1 MAYRILS
8 LDGGGIR
15 GIITIILMERLLQR
29 HPNWLE
35 RVDLFAGTST
45 GGILS
50 LGLASGLK
58 PRELKQLY
66 LDRGHE
72 IFADSLWD
80 DVKDLGRLAGAEYS
94 SENLKR
100 ILQEVFGDRTLGDL
114 KQRVV
119 VPVFD
124 LDNEAETA
132 EVRSW
137 KPKIFHNFSGPDSDA
152 DQPLWKVAFYTS
164 LAPTYFPPSD
174 GYIDGG
180 VFANSP
186 SMIALGQTQDQRG
199 VEPNPALEEVR
210 LLSLGTGR
218 SLNFIEEP
226 NPDWGEWKW
235 VRPLLQ
241 LMFQADMDVADYQC
255 RQFLGDRYH
264 RLKLN
269 FPPERSI
276 PMDDVG
282 SVVEMETYAKTHDLA
297 AAFDWLERHWL

>member
-1 MAYRILS
+1 MIKP
-8 LDGGGIR
+8 
-15 GIITIILMERLLQR
+15 TINKMMGRATSMGELCFHFSKRQ
-29 HPNWLE
+29 PDWLE

-58 PRELKQLY
+58 PRELRQLY
-66 LDRGHE
+66 MDRGHE

-80 DVKDLGRLAGAEYS
+80 NVKDLGRLAGAEYS
-94 SENLKR
+94 LGNLKR

-114 KQRVV
+114 QQRVV

-124 LDNEAETA
+124 LDNEAQEA
-132 EVRSW
+132 RSRSW
-137 KPKIFHNFSGPDSDA
+137 KPKIFHNFPGPDVDA
-152 DQPLWKVAFYTS
+152 DMPLWKVAFYTS

-186 SMIALGQTQDQRG
+186 GMIALGQTQDQRSS
-199 VEPNPALEEVR
+199 EPNPQLEDIR
-210 LLSLGTGR
+210 LMSLGTGR
-218 SLNFIEEP
+218 SLSFIDKP

-264 RLKLN
+264 RLNLN
-269 FPPERSI
+269 FPPGTKI
-276 PMDDVG
+276 PMDDVDN
-282 SVVEMETYAKTHDLA
+282 VPQMEASAQSTDIEA
-297 AAFDWLERHWL
+297 AINWMEEYWI